1 MMNYKKIEPDTWKRK
16 EHFEF
21 FSTFDEPFFGIVSEI
36 DCTRAMEKAKA
47 ENASLFSWY
56 LHKSLLAVNDIEE
69 LRCRV
74 IAGEPVIFEK
84 VHGSATIG
92 REDGTFG
99 FSFVPF
105 DRDFS
110 VFDTSL
116 KNEIDAVKRSEGLRL
131 SEESK
136 RINVIH
142 YSSLPWNKFT
152 GLSHARDFKYEESQP
167 KITFGKIYE
176 EAGKKMMAVS
186 INAHHGLVDGLHVS
200 KFLEIFQNLMN
211 E

>member
-1 MMNYKKIEPDTWKRK
+1 MNYKKIEPDTWKRK

-84 VHGSATIG
+84 VHASATIG

>member
-1 MMNYKKIEPDTWKRK
+1 MMNYKKIELDTWKRK

-21 FSTFDEPFFGIVSEI
+21 FSAFDEPFLGIVSEI

-47 ENASLFSWY
+47 RNASLFSWY
-56 LHKSLLAVNDIEE
+56 LHKSLVAVNDVEE

-74 IAGEPVIFEK
+74 MGGDPVIYEN
-84 VHGSATIG
+84 VHASATIG

-99 FSFVPF
+99 FSFVPY

-116 KNEIDAVKRSEGLRL
+116 KNEIDAVKKSEGLRL
-131 SEESK
+131 TKESK

-142 YSSLPWNKFT
+142 YSSLPWYKIT
-152 GLSHARDFKYEESQP
+152 GLSHARNFKYEESQP

-176 EAGKKMMAVS
+176 SEDKKMMAVS
-186 INAHHGLVDGLHVS
+186 INAHHGLVDGLHIS